1 MDRPLRMRRC
11 DRSRRCDEHRACD
24 PRRVI
29 PRAIIATLFLTMVLY
44 ISVAL
49 VGVGAV
55 GTDVLAGT
63 AQTQAAPL
71 EIAAQQ
77 FGNPLVSQ
85 IVAVG
90 AITAMLGVLLNLI
103 LGLSRVLL
111 AMGHEWL
118 PLPAWVE
125 SMGALAGDLMPKV
138 GR

>member
-1 MDRPLRMRRC
+1 RI
-11 DRSRRCDEHRACD
+11 
-24 PRRVI
+24 I
-29 PRAIIATLFLTMVLY
+29 PRAIIVTLILTMVLY
-44 ISVAL
+44 MSVAI

-77 FGNPLVSQ
+77 FDIPAVAQ

-111 AMGHEWL
+111 AMGRRGDM
-118 PLPAWVE
+118 PALTARINE
-125 SMGALAGDLMPKV
+125 SGSTPYIAVVIMGMVIAGLV
-138 GR
+138 LT